1 MADDTADYL
10 ITMAVRLVIMTARL
24 MIIAFE
30 AGEAL
35 AFVFVTVDHLC
46 ALMGKWCTALAT
58 WLLHLIIITIKYNMI
73 SI

>member
-10 ITMAVRLVIMTARL
+10 ITMAARLV
-24 MIIAFE
+24 IIAFE

-46 ALMGKWCTALAT
+46 ALMCEWCTALAT
-58 WLLHLIIITIKYNMI
+58 WFLHLMIISIKYNMI